1 MLFDAPCFDPT
12 REPSREDAMRI
23 ARQRIRLPH
32 AICPRVSETITEL
45 EVLTAR
51 TLPEWQQAPALRG
64 ELFLLLDEH
73 LQARLGNYILQY
85 DPEYGLQYWKDVCQQ
100 DG

>member
-1 MLFDAPCFDPT
+1 
-12 REPSREDAMRI
+12 MRI

-45 EVLTAR
+45 EILSSR
-51 TLPEWQQAPALRG
+51 TLPEWQQTPALRG

-73 LQARLGNYILQY
+73 LQAKLGHYVLQY
-85 DPEYGLQYWKDVCQQ
+85 DPEYGLRYWKEVCQQ